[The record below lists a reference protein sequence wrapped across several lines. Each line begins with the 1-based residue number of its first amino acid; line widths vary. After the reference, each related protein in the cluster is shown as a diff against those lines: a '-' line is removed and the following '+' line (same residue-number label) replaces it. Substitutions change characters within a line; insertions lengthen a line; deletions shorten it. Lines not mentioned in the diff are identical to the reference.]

1 MEYKTISENLCRI
14 RKANRISQASAA
26 KSAGITRL
34 AYRNI
39 ENGSSV
45 PRVSTLQNLAAGFN
59 VKLTDLLAPTRKLTH
74 VRFRTSADINNRQLI
89 LSAVAQWMENFDY
102 LETLMNC
109 KTNYVFS
116 DFTEKI
122 ICDLTGVERAKFVA
136 DLARKYLNLSS
147 IDSIIDICAL
157 MEKNGIK
164 IHTIKL
170 ASKGFLGLSVS
181 DMDGGPAIIVNSWD
195 RLSVECSIFS
205 VAHEL
210 AHLLLHLDSFD
221 VDDSDYLFDQ
231 EREANVFA
239 SYFLMPSAA
248 FTQVWENSSG
258 LSFVNR
264 VIKIKHFF
272 QVSYKTVLDRL
283 AEIYGLDFKNK
294 FYASINN
301 KPFSSQFNLEKSER
315 FDIDDLYKYPEIIRA
330 KEPDPLS
337 SIFFM
342 EERLSKLVRIGIEKK
357 QISMGRGAE
366 ILGCKLEDMRDL
378 IYSWV

>member
-14 RKANRISQASAA
+14 RKANRISQISAA

-59 VKLTDLLAPTRKLTH
+59 VKLTDLLVPARKLTH
-74 VRFRTSADINNRQLI
+74 VRFRTSTDINNRQLI
-89 LSAVAQWMENFDY
+89 LSAVAQWLENFDY
-102 LETLMNC
+102 LETLMSC

-116 DFTEKI
+116 NFTEKI
-122 ICDLTGVERAKFVA
+122 ICDLTGIERSKFVA
-136 DLARKYLNLSS
+136 DLARKHLNLSPT
-147 IDSIIDICAL
+147 DSIIDICAL
-157 MEKNGIK
+157 MENNGIK

-221 VDDSDYLFDQ
+221 VDDSDFLFDQ
-231 EREANVFA
+231 EKEANVFA
-239 SYFLMPSAA
+239 SYFLMPSTA
-248 FTQVWENSSG
+248 FIQVWGNSSG
-258 LSFVNR
+258 LPFVNR
-264 VIKIKHFF
+264 VIKTKHFF

-283 AEIYGLDFKNK
+283 AEIYGMDFKNK
-294 FYASINN
+294 FYAAIKN
-301 KPFSSQFNLEKSER
+301 KPFSSQFSYEKLER

-330 KEPDPLS
+330 KEPDSLS

-366 ILGCKLEDMRDL
+366 ILGYKLEDMRDL